1 MSSARRPAGAN
12 HRHKNSADSISYRQ
26 EEDSGETRW
35 VMERRRT
42 GESGEVE
49 ILEREFVEGGR
60 I

>member
-1 MSSARRPAGAN
+1 MG
-12 HRHKNSADSISYRQ
+12 HRHKSSADSISYMK

-42 GESGEVE
+42 ADSGEIEV
-49 ILEREFVEGGR
+49 LGREVVEGGR